1 MMGGVFDNLNDRIGD
16 TGEDR
21 GISPLDLAGLPPKQR
36 QLMRF
41 MVREV
46 QMGYPALV
54 DMSESEWEMTRD
66 ELDEALE
73 ALTQDSWLIRL
84 GEENITY
91 EANLRRKSGS
101 TLAKSIWAGLDA
113 RIEEARRQRE
123 ETSQPDEE

>member
-1 MMGGVFDNLNDRIGD
+1 MSGVFDNLNDRIGGQ
-16 TGEDR
+16 GEDR
-21 GISPLDLAGLPPKQR
+21 GISPLDLAVLPPKHR

-46 QMGYPALV
+46 EMGYLALIEMA
-54 DMSESEWEMTRD
+54 DDEWEMSRD
-66 ELDEALE
+66 ELDTALE
-73 ALTQDSWLIRL
+73 ALTRDSWLIQL

-91 EANLRRKSGS
+91 EANLRRKTGS

-123 ETSQPDEE
+123 EAASEQDEE

>member
-1 MMGGVFDNLNDRIGD
+1 MSGVFDNLNDRIGGQD
-16 TGEDR
+16 DDK

-46 QMGYPALV
+46 EMRYEALV
-54 DMSESEWEMTRD
+54 EMADDEWEMSRG
-66 ELDEALE
+66 ELDSALE
-73 ALTQDSWLIRL
+73 ELTRDSWLIRL

-113 RIEEARRQRE
+113 KIEEARRQRE
-123 ETSQPDEE
+123 EATEQDEE

>member
-1 MMGGVFDNLNDRIGD
+1 MSGVFDNLNDRIGGQ
-16 TGEDR
+16 GEDR
-21 GISPLDLAGLPPKQR
+21 GISPLDLAALPPKHR

-46 QMGYPALV
+46 EMGYLALIEMA
-54 DMSESEWEMTRD
+54 DDEWEMSRD
-66 ELDEALE
+66 ELDTALE
-73 ALTQDSWLIRL
+73 ALTRDSWLIQL

-91 EANLRRKSGS
+91 EANLRRKTGS

-123 ETSQPDEE
+123 EAASEQDEE